1 MKPSKFTESVV
12 EEAAL
17 EWLAELDYEIAYGPD
32 LLPGDLFAERS
43 GPEDVF
49 LRKRL
54 RDALLR
60 INGDLPAAAVEE
72 ALRRLS
78 SIDAVLAIDRNHQL
92 HYFLVN
98 GIDVEYAKGDGTIGH
113 TNVRILDRESIDNND
128 WLAVNQFSVVEGHHH
143 RRPDIVVFVN
153 GLPLAL
159 VELKNAADEDADIE
173 GAYQQIQTYK
183 QEIPSI
189 FDANA
194 ICVISDG
201 ALARVGTLTS
211 DFERFMPWR
220 TIEGDD
226 VAPKG
231 APELEVAFKGIFEK
245 RRFLDLVRH
254 FIVFEEDQDS
264 VSKKLAGYH
273 QFHAVRKAVEAT
285 AEAAGERGDRR
296 AGVIWHTQGSGKSL
310 TMVFYAGRLVV
321 DPRLENPTIVVITD
335 RNDLDDQL
343 FGTFSRC
350 SELLRQTPEQARSR
364 EDLRDLLRVASGRVV
379 FTTIQKFMP
388 EGDATSHPLLTGRT
402 NVVVIADEAHRSQYG
417 LEQKVSEKS
426 GKVSYGLAKYLRD
439 ALPNATFIGFTGTP
453 VEFGDVRSTQRVF
466 GDTIDVYDIRRAVED
481 KATVPIY
488 YESRLAKLDLDEAER
503 PRIDPEFEEVTEGE
517 EVQRKEKLKTKWSAL
532 EKIVGSDKRLRLVAE
547 DFVKHWESRLAVMN
561 GKAMIVCMSRRIC
574 VELYN
579 RIVELRPDWHSED
592 DDAGTIKIVM
602 TGSADEGPEFARHA
616 RNKVRREALAKRFK
630 HAGSGFD
637 IVIVRDMW
645 LTGFDVPPLHTMY
658 VDKPMGGHNLM
669 QAIARVNRV
678 FGSKPG
684 GLIVDY
690 LGLADSLKRA
700 MAKYTEGG
708 GTGETSV
715 DIDEAVGE
723 MLRRYEI
730 VRDLFH
736 GFDWSGWTSGKATV
750 QMKLITNG
758 AEHVLQQEDGKNRLL
773 ETVLSLTKAF
783 ALAMPHDEAIRIRDD
798 VGFFQAV
805 RAALLKT
812 ERSQKKPAGVL
823 DAALRQIVSRAVVSE
838 GVIDI
843 FQAAGLQKPD
853 ISVLSEQ
860 FLQEVR
866 DLPQKNLAI
875 EMLKKLLND
884 EVKRRS
890 RKNVVQSRSFAELIE
905 KRLREYQ
912 NRALTT
918 ADIIERLIDLAKE
931 MNEASR
937 RGETLGLS
945 EDELAFYDALETND
959 SAVAILG
966 DETLRDIARELVQT
980 VKNNVTIDWTVRESV
995 QANLRRLV
1003 KRILR
1008 KYGYPPD
1015 KQEQATTLVL
1025 EQAALHAEWAA

>member
-1 MKPSKFTESVV
+1 
-12 EEAAL
+12 
-17 EWLAELDYEIAYGPD
+17 
-32 LLPGDLFAERS
+32 
-43 GPEDVF
+43 
-49 LRKRL
+49 
-54 RDALLR
+54 
-60 INGDLPAAAVEE
+60 
-72 ALRRLS
+72 
-78 SIDAVLAIDRNHQL
+78 
-92 HYFLVN
+92 
-98 GIDVEYAKGDGTIGH
+98 
-113 TNVRILDRESIDNND
+113 
-128 WLAVNQFSVVEGHHH
+128 
-143 RRPDIVVFVN
+143 
-153 GLPLAL
+153 
-159 VELKNAADEDADIE
+159 
-173 GAYQQIQTYK
+173 
-183 QEIPSI
+183 
-189 FDANA
+189 
-194 ICVISDG
+194 
-201 ALARVGTLTS
+201 
-211 DFERFMPWR
+211 
-220 TIEGDD
+220 
-226 VAPKG
+226 
-231 APELEVAFKGIFEK
+231 
-245 RRFLDLVRH
+245 
-254 FIVFEEDQDS
+254 
-264 VSKKLAGYH
+264 
-273 QFHAVRKAVEAT
+273 
-285 AEAAGERGDRR
+285 
-296 AGVIWHTQGSGKSL
+296 
-310 TMVFYAGRLVV
+310 
-321 DPRLENPTIVVITD
+321 
-335 RNDLDDQL
+335 
-343 FGTFSRC
+343 
-350 SELLRQTPEQARSR
+350 
-364 EDLRDLLRVASGRVV
+364 
-379 FTTIQKFMP
+379 
-388 EGDATSHPLLTGRT
+388 
-402 NVVVIADEAHRSQYG
+402 
-417 LEQKVSEKS
+417 
-426 GKVSYGLAKYLRD
+426 
-439 ALPNATFIGFTGTP
+439 
-453 VEFGDVRSTQRVF
+453 
-466 GDTIDVYDIRRAVED
+466 
-481 KATVPIY
+481 
-488 YESRLAKLDLDEAER
+488 
-503 PRIDPEFEEVTEGE
+503 
-517 EVQRKEKLKTKWSAL
+517 
-532 EKIVGSDKRLRLVAE
+532 
-547 DFVKHWESRLAVMN
+547 VKHWESRLAVMS

-579 RIVELRPDWHSED
+579 RIVELRPEWHSED
-592 DDAGTIKIVM
+592 DETGTIKIVM

-708 GTGETSV
+708 GTRETSV

-758 AEHVLQQEDGKNRLL
+758 AEHVLQQEDGKDRLL

-890 RKNVVQSRSFAELIE
+890 RKNIVQSRSFAELIE

-918 ADIIERLIDLAKE
+918 ADIIERLIELAKE

-945 EDELAFYDALETND
+945 EDELAFYDALETNG
-959 SAVAILG
+959 SAVAVLG
-966 DETLRDIARELVQT
+966 DETLRIIARELVQT